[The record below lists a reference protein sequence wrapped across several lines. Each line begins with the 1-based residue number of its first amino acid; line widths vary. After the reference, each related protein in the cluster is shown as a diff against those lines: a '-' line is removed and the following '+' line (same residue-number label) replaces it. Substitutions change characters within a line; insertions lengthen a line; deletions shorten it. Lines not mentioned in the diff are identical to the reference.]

1 MEIRY
6 RRGRT
11 VDRNRKLTP
20 YEQIFRLI
28 SDINA
33 YYGCACGSTT
43 YVYLPRYVLKP
54 VPDHYFCCGRKII
67 VECDMHSFGQKVY
80 YEVEIENFTDATT
93 PVVEVIERCEVI
105 EGDATRKVS
114 NIFVSVQH
122 AGKFATRLLTYLH
135 FSNAYLMVIP
145 DEDLDSICTE
155 SLASPGLNISFLR
168 TCLPRM

>member
-11 VDRNRKLTP
+11 VERNRKLAP
-20 YEQIFRLI
+20 YEQLFWLI
-28 SDINA
+28 SRMNA

-54 VPDHYFCCGRKII
+54 VPVHYSCHGRKII
-67 VECDMHSFGQKVY
+67 IECDMHSFGQKVY
-80 YEVEIENFTDATT
+80 YEVEMANFTDATN
-93 PVVEVIERCEVI
+93 PVVKVLKRCEVI
-105 EGDATRKVS
+105 EEDATRKVS
-114 NIFVSVQH
+114 NLFVAVQH
-122 AGKFATRLLTYLH
+122 AGKFATQLLTYLH

-155 SLASPGLNISFLR
+155 SLASPGLNITFLR